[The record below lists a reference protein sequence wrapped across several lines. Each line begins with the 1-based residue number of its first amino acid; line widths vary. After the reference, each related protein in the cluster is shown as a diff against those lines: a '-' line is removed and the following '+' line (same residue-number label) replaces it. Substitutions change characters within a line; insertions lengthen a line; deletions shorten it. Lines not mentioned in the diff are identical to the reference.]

1 MKRKENIEAKPGG
14 NQLAPKTDCEEKKKM
29 VVIFSSKRK
38 IIFSEMDKFKWW
50 ILERDVEWGKHI
62 NIFRLLNIFR

>member
-1 MKRKENIEAKPGG
+1 MKGNIRKKMAKKMKRKENIEAKPGG

-38 IIFSEMDKFKWW
+38 IIFSEMDKFK
-50 ILERDVEWGKHI
+50 
-62 NIFRLLNIFR
+62 

>member
-1 MKRKENIEAKPGG
+1 
-14 NQLAPKTDCEEKKKM
+14 M